1 MLDRRDRGTWGG
13 RGRGGGETREREE
26 DWKHGVFLQRVEK
39 RLLCV
44 SHYFSFFS
52 FFILCLYVVRVAEFE
67 GSQRGIFWV
76 IGSFVFA
83 VVLRRESS
91 FIVEVK
97 KKKKK
102 RKEKKERRNDSYVL
116 TSNFE

>member
-1 MLDRRDRGTWGG
+1 M
-13 RGRGGGETREREE
+13 
-26 DWKHGVFLQRVEK
+26 
-39 RLLCV
+39 
-44 SHYFSFFS
+44 SFES
-52 FFILCLYVVRVAEFE
+52 QSFE

-102 RKEKKERRNDSYVL
+102 RKEKKERKNDSYVSI
-116 TSNFE
+116 SNFE

>member
-1 MLDRRDRGTWGG
+1 M
-13 RGRGGGETREREE
+13 
-26 DWKHGVFLQRVEK
+26 VFFYKGWRKGCCACRITFLFF
-39 RLLCV
+39 L
-44 SHYFSFFS
+44 FSFYVYMS
-52 FFILCLYVVRVAEFE
+52 FESQSFE

-102 RKEKKERRNDSYVL
+102 RKEKKERKNDSYVS

>member
-44 SHYFSFFS
+44 SHYFSFFFFS
-52 FFILCLYVVRVAEFE
+52 FYVYMSFESQSFE

-97 KKKKK
+97 RKKKK
-102 RKEKKERRNDSYVL
+102 RKEKKERKNDSYVSI
-116 TSNFE
+116 SNFE

>member
-1 MLDRRDRGTWGG
+1 M
-13 RGRGGGETREREE
+13 
-26 DWKHGVFLQRVEK
+26 VFFYKGWRKGCCACRITFL
-39 RLLCV
+39 
-44 SHYFSFFS
+44 FF
-52 FFILCLYVVRVAEFE
+52 FFFFVLCLYVVRVAEFE

-97 KKKKK
+97 RKKKK
-102 RKEKKERRNDSYVL
+102 RKEKKERKNDSYVS

>member
-1 MLDRRDRGTWGG
+1 M
-13 RGRGGGETREREE
+13 
-26 DWKHGVFLQRVEK
+26 VFFYKGWRKGCCACRITFLFF
-39 RLLCV
+39 L
-44 SHYFSFFS
+44 FSFYVYMS
-52 FFILCLYVVRVAEFE
+52 FESQSFE

-102 RKEKKERRNDSYVL
+102 KRKENSYKRIVYFRYGIITFVACIFQSKE
-116 TSNFE
+116 